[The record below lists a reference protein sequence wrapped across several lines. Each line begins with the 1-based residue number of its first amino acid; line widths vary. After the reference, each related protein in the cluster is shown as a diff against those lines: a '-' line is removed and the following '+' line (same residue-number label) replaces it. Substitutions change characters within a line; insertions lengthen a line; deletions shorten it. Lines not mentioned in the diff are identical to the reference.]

1 LKRKHSYLS
10 YNDSEDYDFES
21 DEYDDLAESISNMV
35 IDMYVNGVSEEE
47 IREELAD
54 YLRGRY

>member
-1 LKRKHSYLS
+1 MISNQMS
-10 YNDSEDYDFES
+10 T
-21 DEYDDLAESISNMV
+21 DDLAESISNIV

-54 YLRGRY
+54 YLRGGY